1 MIRIAKMSKKEA
13 AIYLLCITLFFL
25 TSLCLLIT
33 GMIFFGAEPKRDGA
47 VNLLI
52 IGGVLMFLTLFGIML
67 TTISSNYVEKRLKDK
82 SDSEHRS

>member
-13 AIYLLCITLFFL
+13 AIYLMCMTIFFL

-33 GMIFFGAEPKRDGA
+33 GMIFFGAKPKRDGA
-47 VNLLI
+47 ISLLI

-67 TTISSNYVEKRLKDK
+67 TTISSNYVEKRLKDR
-82 SDSEHRS
+82 SDSEHMS